1 MSSSGKTTIPRN
13 AQWQIRPASAADA
26 AWWSRWD
33 DLNAEGHDSHPLLAS
48 DMVRLLCKHF
58 AAAPLTL
65 AALADSQR
73 TYLQTI
79 LSAGGFGKWSL
90 FNPSQAPVGPLVC
103 CRSGED
109 FSAHLQR
116 LTRRL
121 PRLGLALD
129 YPTHDPSCAPAVTAP
144 AATHRT
150 LWGTTISVSCQGT
163 FEDYW
168 NARSKELR
176 HNVRRY
182 FRRIDE
188 EHGGAWRL
196 VRHDTP
202 EAVAAAVARYGE
214 LESRGWKAKEGT
226 ALHPTNVQGR
236 FYGELLA
243 AFAVRGCAHVY
254 EFYVGEA
261 VAASRLLISGPT
273 MYVILKTTYDESLG
287 RVAPGRLLLHTILK
301 ELFAAP
307 TRRAVE
313 FYTRANNDTLAWATD
328 QRDIATVTVY
338 RNRLVAGLANLQRQ
352 RRARNARA
360 ATPAPASA
368 SDASSA

>member
-1 MSSSGKTTIPRN
+1 MQVINPTIPPN
-13 AQWQIRPASAADA
+13 AQWQIRPASAVDA
-26 AWWSRWD
+26 AWWSSWD
-33 DLNAEGHDSHPLLAS
+33 ELNGEGHDGHPLLAS

-58 AAAPLTL
+58 ATGPLTF
-65 AALADSQR
+65 AVLADSQR
-73 TYLQTI
+73 IYLQTI
-79 LSAGGFGKWSL
+79 LTREGFGKWSL
-90 FNPSQAPVGPLVC
+90 FNPSQAPIGPLVC
-103 CRSGED
+103 RRGGGD
-109 FSAHLQR
+109 LSAHLQR
-116 LTRRL
+116 LTHRL
-121 PRLGLALD
+121 PQLGLALD
-129 YPTHDPSCAPAVTAP
+129 YPTHDPSYAPSLSAP
-144 AATHRT
+144 SATHRA
-150 LWGTTISVSCQGT
+150 LWGTTISVSCQGK

-188 EHGGAWRL
+188 EHSGVWRL

-202 EAVAAAVARYGE
+202 EAVGAAVARYGE

-236 FYGELLA
+236 FYSELLA
-243 AFAVRGCAHVY
+243 AFAGRGHAHAY
-254 EFYVGEA
+254 EFHVGD
-261 VAASRLLISGPT
+261 VLAASRLLISGPT
-273 MYVILKTTYDESLG
+273 MYVILKTTYDENLG
-287 RVAPGRLLLHTILK
+287 RIAPGRLLLHTILK

-313 FYTRANNDTLAWATD
+313 FYTRANNDTLAWSTD
-328 QRDIATVTVY
+328 KRDIASVTVY
-338 RNRLVAGLANLQRQ
+338 RNRVVAGLANLQRQ
-352 RRARNARA
+352 RRARSARE

>member
-1 MSSSGKTTIPRN
+1 MQASKTSIPPH
-13 AQWQIRPASAADA
+13 AQWQIKPISGADTS
-26 AWWSRWD
+26 WWSTWD
-33 DLNAEGHDSHPLLAS
+33 DLNREGHDSHPLLSS

-58 AAAPLTL
+58 ATGTLTL

-73 TYLQTI
+73 IYLQTI
-79 LSAGGFGKWSL
+79 LSHEGFGKWSL
-90 FNPSQAPVGPLVC
+90 FNPSQAPIGPLVC
-103 CRSGED
+103 RRVDED
-109 FSAHLQR
+109 LSAHIQR
-116 LTRRL
+116 LARRL
-121 PRLGLALD
+121 PKLGLAVD
-129 YPTHDPSCAPAVTAP
+129 YPTHDPSYAPILAAP
-144 AATHRT
+144 TVTHRA
-150 LWGTTISVSCQGT
+150 LWGTTITVSCRGS
-163 FEDYW
+163 FDEYW

-196 VRHDTP
+196 LHHETP
-202 EAVAAAVARYGE
+202 EAVAGGVARYGE

-243 AFAVRGCAHVY
+243 AFSGRGFGHVF
-254 EFYVGEA
+254 EFYVGDQL
-261 VAASRLLISGPT
+261 AASRLLIAGPT

-287 RVAPGRLLLHTILK
+287 RIAPGRLLLHTILK

-313 FYTRANNDTLAWATD
+313 FYTRANKDTLAWSTD

-352 RRARNARA
+352 RRAQSDREAP
-360 ATPAPASA
+360 PAPSSA